1 MDWGEDPVV
10 GGRHKTLFIGVP
22 LRTKG
27 GKEVLGHVQSVINKL
42 EAYGM
47 PVQRYH
53 ADRAQELRSKPL
65 VHWLRTQGIHP
76 SWTPGECPAGNRAEL
91 SVQNLKAGT
100 RKLLL
105 QSHIGRHFWPLALLH
120 ASARNWVSFGQ
131 ALGIPQP
138 PLLPFGISVEARKR
152 AQTGLRRNGKRGRL
166 KGFTLGRRPI
176 RLEVT

>member
-1 MDWGEDPVV
+1 
-10 GGRHKTLFIGVP
+10 
-22 LRTKG
+22 
-27 GKEVLGHVQSVINKL
+27 
-42 EAYGM
+42 M